1 MRAGGVRWDQG
12 SLYFC
17 SEWSWAWTW
26 YCWEEAGDDEGNEA
40 KYRETEEE
48 ANPSTVSK
56 TKSTNEQIVDDIA
69 SEQEPMWPNV

>member
-1 MRAGGVRWDQG
+1 MPGGVIRAGGVMRACVGVRWDQG

-56 TKSTNEQIVDDIA
+56 TKSTNE
-69 SEQEPMWPNV
+69 